1 MFNITILKMKD
12 IIKYA
17 IGISITLLAIIT
29 VSKFFQKDT
38 SKEQKIV
45 QEVKNKF
52 QAISENSLLNC
63 FEQTIPVAANVNEE
77 YKNIASEDD
86 KIESENILQTMLKTQ
101 ISSIKGMETIEEK
114 AKSEEVKI
122 EVAENQE
129 SSSEIKTEETSQKEN
144 IELARNRINNRSN
157 YK

>member
-45 QEVKNKF
+45 QEVKSKF

-63 FEQTIPVAANVNEE
+63 FEQAIPVAANVNEE

-86 KIESENILQTMLKTQ
+86 KIESENKKKGILWEKTKSLSKRAPLRRKLK
-101 ISSIKGMETIEEK
+101 I
-114 AKSEEVKI
+114 
-122 EVAENQE
+122 
-129 SSSEIKTEETSQKEN
+129 
-144 IELARNRINNRSN
+144 LP
-157 YK
+157 